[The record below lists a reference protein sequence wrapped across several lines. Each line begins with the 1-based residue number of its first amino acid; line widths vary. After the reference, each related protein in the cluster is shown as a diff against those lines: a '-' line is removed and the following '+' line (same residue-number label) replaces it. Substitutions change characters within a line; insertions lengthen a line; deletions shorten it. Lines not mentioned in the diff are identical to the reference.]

1 MTKTALLT
9 KRFALVWLAL
19 GLLAG
24 LVLMTTFGGLRTA
37 QADEHTTG
45 FETVVINPTEVDL
58 EPKKRSSK
66 TVVWIYGGGFV
77 PGTEVSILVEDG
89 NGVLS
94 DITSATG
101 TFPLVANDEGAFA
114 TRWQLGRFTRK
125 GVGGEG
131 MQTLWVVDQLF
142 NNLATTPIA
151 FCNLKKRAEDADV
164 PSWCSS

>member
-1 MTKTALLT
+1 MTKTALMT

-24 LVLMTTFGGLRTA
+24 LVVMTMFGGLRTA
-37 QADEHTTG
+37 QADEHVTG
-45 FETVVINPTEVDL
+45 WETVVINPTEVDL
-58 EPKKRSSK
+58 EPGRRSSR

-77 PGTEVSILVEDG
+77 PGIEVSILVEDG

-94 DITSATG
+94 DITSAASV
-101 TFPLVANDEGAFA
+101 FPLIANDEGAWA
-114 TRWQLGRFTRK
+114 TRWQLGRFTRR

-131 MQTLWVVDQLF
+131 MQTLWVVDQVF

-151 FCNLKKRAEDADV
+151 FCDLARDEGDEV
-164 PSWCSS
+164 PEWCSS